1 MKTALKILKIL
12 GIILVTVALL
22 AAAAA
27 VAVQSPKVQEKIGK
41 RVLEHLDGKFD
52 ADITFSDVSIRFPEA
67 IVLKDVVV
75 VDRAPQIDGADTLAT
90 IGLLSAKFNAMGILK
105 GQGAYVSH
113 ATLSDASFVMAY
125 EPDST
130 SRTGTSP
137 SYMRI
142 FHLEDKEKESNG
154 WGDILSAGTLD
165 IRNFRFTMLNPY
177 SKTEHLDYPGV
188 IDWNNLH
195 VNIDRL
201 LVRHLRV
208 KDSYIHGSVD
218 TLRFCETLSGFDV
231 TQMSGKAK
239 VGRERVRIDGFH
251 LQDTDSDIYMDRF
264 QLDGSIKK
272 YSDFLNSVKV
282 TADLNKGT
290 TISMASISHFGP
302 NIDKM
307 TFKAD
312 LSGKVKGYVNDFEV
326 DNLHFK
332 ELGSNVEGCLS
343 GNLMDIP
350 NVGESMLGLN
360 VKGLSFTL
368 DGLSRFVRSV
378 SPRTKLDIG
387 KIARG
392 KVLTFK
398 GSVKGPMN
406 RLAVNG
412 KVTSGIGMVQTGIT
426 VRNTVDPSRPII
438 IGGNVKTKDLDLGSI
453 LNTESLGP
461 LTLDTGLEATLA
473 NNDTKVR
480 IDSLR
485 ISRLNALNYDY
496 TNLSA
501 AGTYSENAFDGRIA
515 SRDPNLDFL
524 FQGTFNL
531 SNRTKNAI
539 YRFYANLAYADL
551 HALHIDGREK
561 SKMWFTAYSNF
572 RRTEDNQILG
582 DVRVTDLSLES
593 DTGYHDI
600 GGISV
605 SSHSNED
612 MNRIQLLS
620 GFLEGSFVG
629 EKNFLAFVNDLR
641 NLTVDR
647 ELPALTENHAK
658 QFENTAYD
666 VSIKVHKAQE
676 ILNFFAPGV
685 YIADGSAMNL
695 KIDRTGNVKGNLNSG
710 VLAYGNKYLRD
721 VNLSL
726 DNASHSLLAKLESSA
741 FYWSGTEVRN
751 NLLTLFAEDNQL
763 GVGYTFD
770 NESEKE
776 TRAELYLTGGLSR
789 DRHGLEIK
797 AKALPSNLYY
807 NGSGW
812 GLSSGDIVLKGGDL
826 KVDRL
831 VARHD
836 AEEVLVTGGF
846 SPSKPDTLQVNLD
859 NFGLSILDN
868 FTGSRPALA
877 GKANGQAL
885 ILSPFS
891 PAPGLLASIVCDST
905 MVDGHKAGTL
915 KLESHWS
922 ESSGTFDFSA
932 SNRLEAISNLAVNG
946 WYKPSSREIN
956 ATAKLLRLDLG
967 YSSFILD
974 SVFSR
979 IEGAL
984 SGEVGVSGKLDD
996 IALASRGLHLDEGLL
1011 ELDFTR
1017 VPYNV
1022 SGNLSLDEFGLHF
1035 DDLAMNDG
1043 QGGRGTVSGGVLWGG
1058 FKNMGMDTHV
1068 VFDDMSAISLA
1079 RGVNSTLSG
1088 EVFASG
1094 RADIVGPMH
1103 SLDLYVDATTSRPG
1117 NVRIPV
1123 SGSGEKRS
1131 RELLTFTE
1139 PPTEEEEVFLTEL
1152 ALSGKENNKR
1162 SSNLNVHL
1170 KMTATPDVSVYVDI
1184 GDDNSLNGSGS
1195 GTVELELIPS
1205 QDALTLN
1212 GDYTFIQGNFHFS
1225 AMGLVSRDFSI
1236 QDGSAV
1242 RFNGDVWDTDLDVNG
1257 TYTTK
1262 TSLASLIS
1270 DENATNRRT
1279 VLCNINLSDKL
1290 SNPLMKFDIEVPDLN
1305 PSTKALV
1312 ESALNTDDKVQKQFL
1327 ALLVTGNFLP
1337 EDDTGITTTG
1347 TSTMFSGITGLM
1359 AGQLNTIF
1367 QKLDIPVDV
1376 GLDYRSTDAG
1386 NDLFDVALSTQLF
1399 NNRVIVNGNIGNKQQ
1414 YGMSTN
1420 EVAGDVDVEIKVNK
1434 SGSLRLNLFSHSADQ
1449 FTSYLDNSQ
1458 RNGAGVTYQR
1468 EFNNMREFLKEFF
1481 TPQSKRQE
1489 AVEAIENPI
1498 VLQVEAD
1505 GHTKL
1510 IR

>member
-1 MKTALKILKIL
+1 MKTALKILKVV
-12 GIILVTVALL
+12 GIVLVVLVLL
-22 AAAAA
+22 VLAGV

-41 RVLEHLDGKFD
+41 RVLERLDGRFD

-67 IVLKDVVV
+67 IVLKDVVI
-75 VDRAPQIDGADTLAT
+75 VDREPRVEGADTLAT
-90 IGLLSAKFNAMGILK
+90 VGMLSAKFNARGILN

-113 ATLSDASFVMAY
+113 ATLTDASFVMAY

-154 WGDILSAGTLD
+154 WGDIMSAGTLD
-165 IRNFRFTMLNPY
+165 IRNFTFKMLNPY
-177 SKTEHLDYPGV
+177 SESEHRDYPGV

-195 VNIDRL
+195 IHIDRL
-201 LVRHLRV
+201 LARHIRIR
-208 KDSYIHGSVD
+208 DSYVQGTVD
-218 TLRFCETLSGFDV
+218 TLRFRETLSGFDV
-231 TQMSGKAK
+231 KQMSGKAK
-239 VGRERVRIDGFH
+239 VGKERVRIDGLH
-251 LQDTDSDIYMDRF
+251 ILDADSDIYLNRF

-272 YSDFLNSVKV
+272 YSDFLSSVKI
-282 TADLNKGT
+282 TADFDKGT
-290 TISMASISHFGP
+290 LFSMASVSHFGP

-312 LSGKVKGYVNDFEV
+312 LEGKVKGYVNDF
-326 DNLHFK
+326 NLDDFRFK
-332 ELGSNVEGCLS
+332 ELGSNVEGRLS
-343 GNLMDIP
+343 GNVMDIP
-350 NVGESMLGLN
+350 NVGKSMLGLD
-360 VKGLSFTL
+360 VKGISFTL
-368 DGLSRFVRSV
+368 EGLSRFIRSV
-378 SPRTKLDIG
+378 SPMTKLNIG
-387 KIARG
+387 KIAKG
-392 KVLTFK
+392 KVLTFR
-398 GSVKGPMN
+398 GTVKGPMN
-406 RLAVNG
+406 RLGVNG
-412 KVTSGIGMVQTGIT
+412 KVTSGIGSVKTAIT
-426 VRNTVDPSRPII
+426 VRNTVDASRPVI
-438 IGGNVKTKDLDLGSI
+438 IGGNVKTQDLDLGVI

-473 NNDTKVR
+473 RNDTKVR

-572 RRTEDNQILG
+572 RRTEKNEILG

-600 GGISV
+600 GSISV

-629 EKNFLAFVNDLR
+629 EKSVLSFVNDLR

-658 QFENTAYD
+658 PFENTSYD
-666 VSIKVHKAQE
+666 ISVRVHKAQE

-685 YIADGSAMNL
+685 YIADGSALSL
-695 KIDRTGNVKGNLNSG
+695 KIDRTGHVKGNLSSG
-710 VLAYGNKYLRD
+710 ILAYGNKYLKD

-726 DNASHSLLAKLESSA
+726 DNASSSLLAKLESSA
-741 FYWSGTEVRN
+741 FYYSGTEVRN

-763 GVGYTFD
+763 GIGYTFD
-770 NESEKE
+770 NESDKE
-776 TRAELYLTGGLSR
+776 TRAELYLTCGISR
-789 DRHGLEIK
+789 DRRGLEIK

-812 GLSSGDIVLKGGDL
+812 GVSSGDIVMSGGDISI
-826 KVDRL
+826 DRL

-836 AEEVLVTGGF
+836 AEEVMISGGL
-846 SPSKPDTLQVNLD
+846 SPSKADTLKVNLD

-868 FTGSRPALA
+868 FTGARPALA

-885 ILSPFS
+885 VLSPFS

-905 MVDGHKAGTL
+905 MVQGRKAGTVN
-915 KLESHWS
+915 LESHWS
-922 ESSGTFDFSA
+922 ESTGTFDFSA
-932 SNRLEAISNLAVNG
+932 SNRLEAISNLSVKG
-946 WYKPSSREIN
+946 FYKPSSREIN
-956 ATAKLLRLDLG
+956 ATAKLLKLDLG

-984 SGEVGVSGKLDD
+984 SGEVGVGGKLDD
-996 IALASRGLHLDEGLL
+996 LSLSSRGLHLDEGIL
-1011 ELDFTR
+1011 EVDFTR

-1035 DDLAMNDG
+1035 DDLAMDDG
-1043 QGGRGTVSGGVLWGG
+1043 QGGRGSVSGSVLWGG
-1058 FKNMGMDTHV
+1058 FKNLGMDTHV
-1068 VFDDMSAISLA
+1068 VFEDMNAVSLA

-1088 EVFASG
+1088 DIYASG

-1103 SLDLYVDATTSRPG
+1103 SLNLDVDATTSRVG
-1117 NVRIPV
+1117 NVRIPI
-1123 SGSGEKRS
+1123 SGSGGSRS
-1131 RELLTFTE
+1131 TQILTFTE
-1139 PPTEEEEVFLTEL
+1139 PPSDEEEDFLAEL
-1152 ALSGKENNKR
+1152 TSGGKDTNKR
-1162 SSNLNVHL
+1162 SSDLNVHL
-1170 KMTATPDVSVYVDI
+1170 KLTATPDVDLYVDI
-1184 GDDNSLNGSGS
+1184 GDDNSLSGSGS
-1195 GTVELELIPS
+1195 GTVELELPAHGS
-1205 QDALTLN
+1205 MTLN

-1225 AMGLVSRDFSI
+1225 AMGLVSRDFAI
-1236 QDGSAV
+1236 QDGSSV

-1257 TYTTK
+1257 TYSTK

-1290 SNPLMKFDIEVPDLN
+1290 SNPLMNFDIEIPDLN
-1305 PSTKALV
+1305 PSTKAMV
-1312 ESALNTDDKVQKQFL
+1312 ESALNTEDKVQKQFL

-1337 EDDTGITTTG
+1337 DDESGITTGGSNTLFSNVTG
-1347 TSTMFSGITGLM
+1347 IM
-1359 AGQLNTIF
+1359 ASQINTIF
-1367 QKLDIPVDV
+1367 QKLDIPVDL
-1376 GLDYRSTDAG
+1376 GLNYQSTETG
-1386 NDLFDVALSTQLF
+1386 NDVFDVALSTQLF

-1468 EFNNMREFLKEFF
+1468 EFNTMREFVKEVF
-1481 TPQSKRQE
+1481 TPRSKRQE
-1489 AVEAIENPI
+1489 AIEAIENPI
-1498 VLQVEAD
+1498 VLQVD
-1505 GHTKL
+1505 TTGRTKL
-1510 IR
+1510 LR

>member
-1 MKTALKILKIL
+1 MKTALKILKVL
-12 GIILVTVALL
+12 GIVLVVLILL
-22 AAAAA
+22 ALAGV

-41 RVLEHLDGKFD
+41 RVLERMDSRFD
-52 ADITFSDVSIRFPEA
+52 ADITFQDLSIRFPEA

-75 VDRAPQIDGADTLAT
+75 VDKAPRIAGADTVAT
-90 IGLLSAKFNAMGILK
+90 IGLLSAKFSAKGILK
-105 GQGAYVSH
+105 GEAVNVSH

-125 EPDST
+125 EPDPT
-130 SRTGTSP
+130 SKTGTRP

-142 FHLEDKEKESNG
+142 FHLKDSEKESDG

-165 IRNFRFTMLNPY
+165 IRNFSFSMLNPY
-177 SKTEHLDYPGV
+177 SSAEHTDYPGV
-188 IDWNNLH
+188 IDWNDLH
-195 VNIDRL
+195 VHIDHL
-201 LVRHLRV
+201 LARHIRV
-208 KDSYIHGSVD
+208 KDSYVQGTVD
-218 TLRFCETLSGFDV
+218 TLRFRELNSGFDV
-231 TQMSGKAK
+231 KQMSGKAK
-239 VGRERVRIDGFH
+239 VGRERVRIDNLH
-251 LQDTDSDIYMDRF
+251 ILDTDSDIHMDRF
-264 QLDGSIKK
+264 QLDGSIKQ
-272 YSDFLNSVKV
+272 YSDFLNSIKI
-282 TADLNKGT
+282 TADFDKGSVF
-290 TISMASISHFGP
+290 SMASASHFGP

-307 TFKAD
+307 TFKASID
-312 LSGKVKGYVNDFEV
+312 GKVKGYVNDFSL
-326 DNLHFK
+326 DNFHFK
-332 ELGSNVEGCLS
+332 ELGSNVEGRLS
-343 GNLMDIP
+343 GSAMDIP
-350 NVGESMLGLN
+350 NIQQSLLGVN
-360 VKGLSFTL
+360 VKSLSFTL
-368 DGLSRFVRSV
+368 DGLSRFVKSV
-378 SPRTKLDIG
+378 SPETNLNLK

-392 KVLTFK
+392 KLLTFS
-398 GSVKGPMN
+398 GNVKGPLN

-412 KVTSGIGMVQTGIT
+412 KVSSSIGQVKTGVTI
-426 VRNTVDPSRPII
+426 RNTVDSSRPII
-438 IGGNVKTKDLDLGSI
+438 IGGNVKTKDLDLGAI
-453 LNTESLGP
+453 LDTDSLGP

-473 NNDTKVR
+473 SNNTKLR

-551 HALHIDGREK
+551 HALHLDGREK

-572 RRTEDNQILG
+572 RRTEENEILG

-600 GGISV
+600 GSISI

-612 MNRIQLLS
+612 MNRIQMLS
-620 GFLEGSFVG
+620 SFLEGSFVG
-629 EKNFLAFVNDLR
+629 EKSVVAFVNDIR

-647 ELPALTENHAK
+647 ELPALTVNHANPW
-658 QFENTAYD
+658 ENTSYE
-666 VSIKVHKAQE
+666 VGIKVHKAQE

-685 YIADGSAMNL
+685 YIADGSSINL
-695 KIDRTGNVKGNLNSG
+695 KIDRSGHVTGNLNSAI
-710 VLAYGNKYLRD
+710 LAYDNKYLKD
-721 VNLSL
+721 VNLTL
-726 DNASHSLLAKLESSA
+726 DNASSSLLAKMESSA
-741 FYWSGTEVRN
+741 FFWSGTEVRN

-770 NESEKE
+770 NESDKE
-776 TRAELYLTGGLSR
+776 TRAELYLTGGIAR
-789 DRHGLEIK
+789 DRNGLEIK

-812 GLSSGDIVLKGGDL
+812 GVSSGDIVFRDGSL

-836 AEEVLVTGGF
+836 AEEVMVTGGF
-846 SPSKPDTLQVNLD
+846 SPSKADTLKVNLD
-859 NFGLSILDN
+859 NFGLAILDN
-868 FTGSRPALA
+868 FTGASPALA

-885 ILSPFS
+885 ILSPIS

-905 MVDGHKAGTL
+905 MVQGRKAGTV
-915 KLESHWS
+915 KVESHWS
-922 ESSGTFDFSA
+922 ESTGTFDFSA
-932 SNRLEAISNLAVNG
+932 SNRLEAISNLAVKG
-946 WYKPSSREIN
+946 WYKPSSREIS

-967 YSSFILD
+967 YASFILD

-979 IEGAL
+979 IDGAL

-996 IALASRGLHLDEGLL
+996 LSLTSRGLHLDDGLL

-1035 DDLAMNDG
+1035 DDLAMDDG
-1043 QGGRGTVSGGVLWGG
+1043 QGGRGTIGGSVLWGG

-1068 VFDDMSAISLA
+1068 VFDDMHAISLA
-1079 RGVNSTLSG
+1079 RGVNSSLSG
-1088 EVFASG
+1088 EVFATG
-1094 RADIVGPMH
+1094 RADLVGPMH
-1103 SLDLYVDATTSRPG
+1103 SLNLDVDATTSRDG
-1117 NVRIPV
+1117 SVRIPI
-1123 SGSGEKRS
+1123 SGSGGGRS

-1139 PPTEEEEVFLTEL
+1139 PVSEQEDLYAEMTSAST
-1152 ALSGKENNKR
+1152 KDKDKR
-1162 SSNLNVHL
+1162 SSNFNVHL
-1170 KMTATPDVSVYVDI
+1170 KLTATPDVSVFVDI

-1195 GTVELELIPS
+1195 GTVELDLPG
-1205 QDALTLN
+1205 QGDMTMN

-1236 QDGSAV
+1236 KDGSSV

-1257 TYTTK
+1257 TYSTK

-1279 VLCNINLSDKL
+1279 VNCNINLSDKL
-1290 SNPLMKFDIEVPDLN
+1290 RNPLMNFDIEIPDLN
-1305 PSTKALV
+1305 PSTKAMV
-1312 ESALNTDDKVQKQFL
+1312 ESALNTEDKVQKQFL

-1337 EDDTGITTTG
+1337 DDESGITTGGTNTLFSNVTG
-1347 TSTMFSGITGLM
+1347 IM
-1359 AGQLNTIF
+1359 ASQINTIF
-1367 QKLDIPVDV
+1367 QKLDIPVDL
-1376 GLDYRSTDAG
+1376 GLNYQSSETG
-1386 NDLFDVALSTQLF
+1386 NDVFDVALSTQLF

-1468 EFNNMREFLKEFF
+1468 EFNTFKELAQEVF
-1481 TPQSKRQE
+1481 TPRSKRQN
-1489 AVEAIENPI
+1489 AIESKDIPI
-1498 VLQVEAD
+1498 VLQVD
-1505 GHTKL
+1505 TTGRTKI

>member
-12 GIILVTVALL
+12 GIVLVVFILL
-22 AAAAA
+22 ALAGI
-27 VAVQSPKVQEKIGK
+27 VAVQSPNVQEKLGK
-41 RVLEHLDGKFD
+41 RVLEHFDGKFD

-67 IVLKDVVV
+67 IVLKDVAV

-142 FHLEDKEKESNG
+142 FHLENQEEESNG

-165 IRNFRFTMLNPY
+165 IRNFSFTMLNPY
-177 SKTEHLDYPGV
+177 AQKEHPDYPGA

-201 LVRHLRV
+201 LARHIRI
-208 KDSYIHGSVD
+208 KDSYVQGTVD
-218 TLRFCETLSGFDV
+218 TLRFYETLSGFDV
-231 TQMSGKAK
+231 RQLSGKAK
-239 VGRERVRIDGFH
+239 VGRERVRIDNLH
-251 LQDTDSDIYMDRF
+251 LRDTDSDIHMDRF

-272 YSDFLNSVKV
+272 YSDFENSVKI
-282 TADLNKGT
+282 TADIDEGT
-290 TISMASISHFGP
+290 LFSMASISHFGRG
-302 NIDKM
+302 IDKM
-307 TFKAD
+307 TFRANID
-312 LSGKVKGYVNDFEV
+312 GKVKGYVNDFQL
-326 DNLHFK
+326 DDFRFR
-332 ELGSNVEGCLS
+332 ELGSSVEGRLS
-343 GNLMDIP
+343 GTVMDIP
-350 NVGESMLGLN
+350 NVEQSILDLN

-378 SPRTKLDIG
+378 SPATKINLN

-392 KVLTFK
+392 KTLTFK
-398 GSVKGPMN
+398 GKVKGPMN
-406 RLAVNG
+406 RMAVNG
-412 KVTSGIGMVQTGIT
+412 SFNSRIGQVKTAVTL
-426 VRNTVDPSRPII
+426 RNTVDNKRPVI
-438 IGGNVKTKDLDLGSI
+438 IGGNVKTQDLDLGAI
-453 LNTESLGP
+453 LDSESLGP
-461 LTLDTGLEATLA
+461 LTMDTGVEATFDRK
-473 NNDTKVR
+473 DTKVR

-496 TNLSA
+496 TNISA

-551 HALHIDGREK
+551 HALHLDGREK

-572 RRTEDNQILG
+572 RRTEDNDILG

-600 GGISV
+600 GSISI

-620 GFLEGSFVG
+620 DFLEGSFVG
-629 EKNFLAFVNDLR
+629 EKSVLAFANDLR

-647 ELPALTENHAK
+647 ELPALSEEHSK
-658 QFENTAYD
+658 PWDNTSYD
-666 VSIKVHKAQE
+666 VSVKVHKAQE

-685 YIADGSAMNL
+685 YIADGSSLSLN
-695 KIDRTGNVKGNLNSG
+695 IDRGGRVNGHLNSG
-710 VLAYGNKYLRD
+710 ILAYNNKYLKD

-751 NLLTLFAEDNQL
+751 NLLTLYAENNQL

-770 NESEKE
+770 NESDKE
-776 TRAELYLTGGLSR
+776 TRAELYLTGALNR
-789 DRHGLEIK
+789 DRQGLEIK
-797 AKALPSNLYY
+797 AKTLPSNLYY

-812 GLSSGDIVLKGGDL
+812 GLSSGDIVLKDGDM

-831 VARHD
+831 IARHD
-836 AEEVLVTGGF
+836 AEEVMISGGF
-846 SPSKPDTLQVNLD
+846 SPSKTDTLRVNLD

-868 FTGSRPALA
+868 FTGASPALA

-885 ILSPFS
+885 ILSPVS

-915 KLESHWS
+915 RLESHWS
-922 ESSGTFDFSA
+922 ESTGTFDFSA
-932 SNRLEAISNLAVNG
+932 SNRLEAISNLALNG
-946 WYKPSSREIN
+946 WYKPSAREIN
-956 ATAKLLRLDLG
+956 ATAKLLRMDLG
-967 YSSFILD
+967 YASFVLD

-984 SGEVGVSGKLDD
+984 SGEIGVNGKLDD
-996 IALASRGLHLDEGLL
+996 LSLSSRGLHLDEGLL

-1035 DDLAMNDG
+1035 DDLAMDDG

-1058 FKNMGMDTHV
+1058 FKNLGMDTHV
-1068 VFDDMSAISLA
+1068 VFEDMNAISLG

-1103 SLDLYVDATTSRPG
+1103 SLNLYVDAATSRAG
-1117 NVRIPV
+1117 NVRIPI
-1123 SGSGEKRS
+1123 SGSGGSRS

-1139 PPTEEEEVFLTEL
+1139 PPSDEEEEFLTEL
-1152 ALSGKENNKR
+1152 AMSGKENSKR

-1170 KMTATPDVSVYVDI
+1170 KLTATPDVSLFVDI
-1184 GDDNSLNGSGS
+1184 GDDNSINGSGS
-1195 GTVELELIPS
+1195 GTVELDIPGQGEL
-1205 QDALTLN
+1205 TMN

-1225 AMGLVSRDFSI
+1225 AMGLVSRDFAI

-1257 TYTTK
+1257 TYSTK

-1376 GLDYRSTDAG
+1376 GLDYRSTDTG

-1458 RNGAGVTYQR
+1458 RNGAGVAYQR
-1468 EFNNMREFLKEFF
+1468 EFNTMSEFLKEVF
-1481 TPQSKRQE
+1481 TPRSKRQE
-1489 AVEAIENPI
+1489 AIEAVENPI

>member
-1 MKTALKILKIL
+1 MKTALKILKVL
-12 GIILVTVALL
+12 GIVLVVLVLTVL
-22 AAAAA
+22 AGV
-27 VAVQSPKVQEKIGK
+27 VAVQSPRVQEKIGK
-41 RVLEHLDGKFD
+41 RVLERMDGRFD

-67 IVLKDVVV
+67 IVLKDVVI
-75 VDRAPQIDGADTLAT
+75 VDRNPQVAGADTVAT
-90 IGLLSAKFNAMGILK
+90 VGLLSAKFNGKGILK

-113 ATLSDASFVMAY
+113 ATLQDASFVMAY

-130 SRTGTSP
+130 SESGFRP

-142 FHLEDKEKESNG
+142 FHIKDSEKESDG

-165 IRNFRFTMLNPY
+165 IRNFTFKMLNP
-177 SKTEHLDYPGV
+177 SRAPQEYPGV

-195 VNIDRL
+195 INIHRL
-201 LVRHLRV
+201 LARHIRI
-208 KDSYIHGSVD
+208 KDSYVQGTVD
-218 TLRFCETLSGFDV
+218 TLRFCETRSGFDV
-231 TQMSGKAK
+231 KHMSGKVK
-239 VGRERVRIDGFH
+239 VGRERVRIDNFR
-251 LQDTDSDIYMDRF
+251 LQDTDSDIRMDRF

-272 YSDFLNSVKV
+272 YSDFDNCVKI
-282 TADLNKGT
+282 TADIDKGT
-290 TISMASISHFGP
+290 LFSMASIAHFGRGIDRMTFRA
-302 NIDKM
+302 NID
-307 TFKAD
+307 
-312 LSGKVKGYVNDFEV
+312 GKVKGYVNDFQL
-326 DNLHFK
+326 DDFRFK
-332 ELGSNVEGCLS
+332 ELGSSVEGRLS
-343 GNLMDIP
+343 GSVMDIP
-350 NVGESMLGLN
+350 HVEQSILDLN

-378 SPRTKLDIG
+378 SPATKLNLN
-387 KIARG
+387 KIAKG
-392 KVLTFK
+392 KTLTFK
-398 GSVKGPMN
+398 GKVKGPMN
-406 RLAVNG
+406 RMAVNG
-412 KVTSGIGMVQTGIT
+412 SFNSRIGQVKTAVTL
-426 VRNTVDPSRPII
+426 RNTVDARRPMI
-438 IGGNVKTKDLDLGSI
+438 IGGNVKTKDLDLGEI

-461 LTLDTGLEATLA
+461 LTLDTGLEATFERK
-473 NNDTKVR
+473 DTKVR

-496 TNLSA
+496 TNISA

-572 RRTEDNQILG
+572 RRTENNEILG

-600 GGISV
+600 GGISI

-629 EKNFLAFVNDLR
+629 EKSVLSFANDLR

-647 ELPALTENHAK
+647 ELPALSENHSK
-658 QFENTAYD
+658 PFENTSYD
-666 VSIKVHKAQE
+666 ISVKVHKAQE

-685 YIADGSAMNL
+685 FIADGSALSL
-695 KIDRTGNVKGNLNSG
+695 KIDRSGRVKGSLNSG
-710 VLAYGNKYLRD
+710 ILAYGNKYLKD

-726 DNASHSLLAKLESSA
+726 DNASSSLLAKLESSA

-751 NLLTLFAEDNQL
+751 NLLTLYAEDNQL

-770 NESEKE
+770 NESDKE
-776 TRAELYLTGGLSR
+776 TRAELYLTGGLAR
-789 DRHGLEIK
+789 DRNGLEIK

-812 GLSSGDIVLKGGDL
+812 GVSSGDIVVKDGGI

-831 VARHD
+831 IARHD
-836 AEEVLVTGGF
+836 AEEVMVTGGF
-846 SPSKPDTLQVNLD
+846 SPTKTDTLKVNLD
-859 NFGLSILDN
+859 NFGLAILDN
-868 FTGSRPALA
+868 FTGANPALA

-885 ILSPFS
+885 ILSPIS

-905 MVDGHKAGTL
+905 MVQGRKAGTV
-915 KLESHWS
+915 KVESHWS
-922 ESSGTFDFSA
+922 ESTGTFDFSA
-932 SNRLEAISNLAVNG
+932 SNRLEAISNLSVNG

-967 YSSFILD
+967 YASFILD
-974 SVFSR
+974 SVFSQ
-979 IEGAL
+979 IDGAL

-996 IALASRGLHLDEGLL
+996 LSLSSRGLHLDEGLL

-1022 SGNLSLDEFGLHF
+1022 SGNLSMDEFGLHF
-1035 DDLAMNDG
+1035 DNLAMDDG
-1043 QGGRGTVSGGVLWGG
+1043 HGGHGTLGGSLLWGG
-1058 FKNMGMDTHV
+1058 FKNMGMDTHL
-1068 VFDDMSAISLA
+1068 VFDDMNVISLA

-1088 EVFASG
+1088 EVYASG
-1094 RADIVGPMH
+1094 RADLVGPMH
-1103 SLDLYVDATTSRPG
+1103 ALNLDVEATTSREG
-1117 NVRIPV
+1117 NVRIPI
-1123 SGSGEKRS
+1123 SGGGGSRS
-1131 RELLTFTE
+1131 TQLLTFTE
-1139 PPTEEEEVFLTEL
+1139 PPSDEQEDFLAEL
-1152 ALSGKENNKR
+1152 TSGSKESSKR
-1162 SSNLNVHL
+1162 SSNFSVNL
-1170 KMTATPDVSVYVDI
+1170 KITATPDVNLFVDI

-1195 GTVELELIPS
+1195 GTVELDIPG
-1205 QDALTLN
+1205 QGGLALN

-1236 QDGSAV
+1236 QDGSSV
-1242 RFNGDVWDTDLDVNG
+1242 RFNGDVWDTDLNVYG
-1257 TYTTK
+1257 TYSTK

-1279 VLCNINLSDKL
+1279 VLCNISLSDKL
-1290 SNPLMKFDIEVPDLN
+1290 SNPLMGFDIEIPDLN

-1312 ESALNTDDKVQKQFL
+1312 ESALNTEDKVQKQFL
-1327 ALLVTGNFLP
+1327 ALLITGNFLP
-1337 EDDTGITTTG
+1337 DDESGIITTGGNNTLFSNVTGI
-1347 TSTMFSGITGLM
+1347 M
-1359 AGQLNTIF
+1359 ASQINTIF
-1367 QKLDIPVDV
+1367 QKLDIPVDL
-1376 GLDYRSTDAG
+1376 GLNYQSSETG
-1386 NDLFDVALSTQLF
+1386 NDVFDVALSTQLF

-1468 EFNNMREFLKEFF
+1468 EFNTMSEFLKEVF
-1481 TPQSKRQE
+1481 TPRSRRQE
-1489 AVEAIENPI
+1489 AVEAIQNPI
-1498 VLQVEAD
+1498 VLQVD
-1505 GHTKL
+1505 TTGRTKL